1 MDKKDLTIAEEEFI
15 GTVKLISS
23 EEIISTVCYLP
34 DEDKVLL
41 QSPLQVE
48 SARTR
53 KGNLEIAGFAL
64 KEWIA
69 ASFDDMYIINRNHI
83 LTVTETDDTIKKF
96 YKQTLQRIAS
106 GKGAQHGQKL
116 SRSSGYLG
124 SIKETKRNL
133 EDIYKK
139 S

>member
-1 MDKKDLTIAEEEFI
+1 MDNKDLSIAEEEFI
-15 GTVKLISS
+15 GTLKLISS

-48 SARTR
+48 TARTR
-53 KGNLEIAGFAL
+53 KGNLEVAGFSL
-64 KEWIA
+64 KEWVA
-69 ASFDDMYIINRNHI
+69 ASFDDMYIVNRNHI
-83 LTVTETDDTIKKF
+83 LTVTETDDTIKNF
-96 YKQTLQRIAS
+96 YKQTLQRISA
-106 GKGAQHGQKL
+106 GKGAKGGQKL

-124 SIKETKRNL
+124 SIKETKKNL

>member
-69 ASFDDMYIINRNHI
+69 ASFDDMYIINHI
-83 LTVTETDDTIKKF
+83 ITVTETDDTIKNF

-124 SIKETKRNL
+124 SIQETKRNL

>member
-15 GTVKLISS
+15 GTLKLISS

-48 SARTR
+48 TARTR
-53 KGNLEIAGFAL
+53 KGNLEIAGFSL
-64 KEWIA
+64 KEWVA
-69 ASFDDMYIINRNHI
+69 ASFDDMYVINRNHI
-83 LTVTETDDTIKKF
+83 LTVTETDETIKTF
-96 YKQTLQRIAS
+96 YKQTLQRISA
-106 GKGAQHGQKL
+106 GKGAQGGQKL